1 MPFNP
6 KSLQNLRVI
15 SSPDK
20 AREMQKN
27 SVEAR
32 KRNQALKDEL
42 KMTAKMYKSVMDE
55 LPDMNPVDVMQMLMI
70 HALQNEQY
78 EDASRYA
85 NMIAPYKAPKLSM
98 VEQKITDNVKD
109 MTEEELRALIK
120 AEGLNTILEEQDESI
135 STGETHTDRDRGD
148 SPEVGDRGP
157 DRNVL

>member
-15 SSPDK
+15 SSSDQ
-20 AREMQKN
+20 ARALQKN

-32 KRNQALKDEL
+32 KRNNALKQEL
-42 KMTAKMYKSVMDE
+42 KLTAKLYKDIMGD

-85 NMIAPYKAPKLSM
+85 NMIAPYKSPKLSM

-109 MTEEELRALIK
+109 MTEEQLKALIRD
-120 AEGLNTILEEQDESI
+120 EGLDSVLEEEDASLLD
-135 STGETHTDRDRGD
+135 GETHREDDHGGSEDAGD
-148 SPEVGDRGP
+148 GSHPR
-157 DRNVL
+157 